1 MLDTFINLKSQHMCS
16 IALDVVA
23 LSWPNYRAAN
33 QRAYPKLATPSLPNQ
48 KEEEAETE
56 EAKKRTV
63 ASAVAAAA
71 TEKKSR
77 KIRETETKARRQNER
92 QADQVVKNS
101 QIYQEKGKQQTD
113 KSIFCFCFVLKFVI

>member
-63 ASAVAAAA
+63 ASAAAAAAAA

-92 QADQVVKNS
+92 QADQVIKNS
-101 QIYQEKGKQQTD
+101 QIY
-113 KSIFCFCFVLKFVI
+113 